1 MNDKSSTATESTAS
15 GSANKKTSSNKKTLT
30 KSSADIAVQP
40 KSRSS
45 LALLSIGLVLATA
58 VAGYWAFNQLQ
69 QQIKQLSVQSEG
81 LQDDNQQLSQ
91 RLDAN
96 IASLDAG
103 LSKQLNNLQLSSS
116 EKFELLQN
124 QVGKSRR
131 QWLIAEAEYLSS
143 LANTRLQLAGDINTA
158 IIALQ
163 AADQRL
169 KENGDPTTFAV
180 REQLAKEINI
190 LKSTAM
196 PDTVGISS
204 QLIALENAVAKMG
217 ISEPHAGTA
226 QAPEIGKGEASP
238 IPENIQ
244 QTLNEAWSNFS
255 KLVVVRR
262 HDKPIAALMTP
273 EQIELIRKNL
283 ALKLEAA
290 RLALINKDENLYNA
304 SIAISIDWL
313 SDYFDAAKP
322 RVKAAIE
329 QLESLKNTPIKA
341 QLPSISLSLK
351 MLRKL
356 PLLSMNETITAP
368 VESTTEE
375 ENSQP
380 SESPQ
385 AAKVEPASTTPIKA
399 TP

>member
-1 MNDKSSTATESTAS
+1 MNDKSSTATEPTAS
-15 GSANKKTSSNKKTLT
+15 GSANKKTSNNKKTLT
-30 KSSADIAVQP
+30 KSSTDTAVQP
-40 KSRSS
+40 KSRSN

-58 VAGYWAFNQLQ
+58 VAGYWAFDQLQ
-69 QQIKQLSVQSEG
+69 RQIKQLSVQSEG

-103 LSKQLNNLQLSSS
+103 LSRQLSNLQLSSS

-180 REQLAKEINI
+180 REQLAKEINT
-190 LKSTAM
+190 LKNTAM
-196 PDTVGISS
+196 PDIVGISS
-204 QLIALENAVAKMG
+204 QLVALENTVAKMG
-217 ISEPHAGTA
+217 VNQPHAGSS
-226 QAPEIGKGEASP
+226 QVPEVGTGEASA

-244 QTLNEAWSNFS
+244 QTLDEAWSNFS
-255 KLVVVRR
+255 KLIVVRR
-262 HDKPIAALMTP
+262 HDKPIAALMTQ
-273 EQIELIRKNL
+273 EQVELIKKNL
-283 ALKLEAA
+283 TLKLEAA
-290 RLALINKDENLYNA
+290 RLALINQNESLYKA

-313 SDYFDAAKP
+313 NDYFDVAKP
-322 RVKAAIE
+322 SVEAAIK

-341 QLPSISLSLK
+341 RLPSINVSLK
-351 MLRKL
+351 MLREL
-356 PLLSMNETITAP
+356 PLLTMTETITAQ
-368 VESTTEE
+368 VKTAEE
-375 ENSQP
+375 ESSQP
-380 SESPQ
+380 SESSP
-385 AAKVEPASTTPIKA
+385 AVKVEPANTNPITA